1 MTETE
6 ARKAFHTART
16 ELQGALAKFG
26 AARIALHRVTGEFHG
41 ADQKLSLQFSSALS
55 ASAADVSDA
64 PQAKAD
70 C

>member
-6 ARKAFHTART
+6 ARKAFTTARDD
-16 ELQGALAKFG
+16 LQGALKKYD

-41 ADQKLSLQFSSALS
+41 ADQKLSLQFSSAVAL
-55 ASAADVSDA
+55 ATTSDEA
-64 PQAKAD
+64 GAAKAD

>member
-6 ARKAFHTART
+6 ARKAFNTART
-16 ELQGALAKFG
+16 SLQAALTKYDT
-26 AARIALHRVTGEFHG
+26 ARHALQRVTGEFPG

-55 ASAADVSDA
+55 ASDA
-64 PQAKAD
+64 PAAGPVKAD

>member
-41 ADQKLSLQFSSALS
+41 ADQKLSLQFSSAL
-55 ASAADVSDA
+55 AQA
-64 PQAKAD
+64 PAVGRDEPTKAD